1 MPNLQTFFTRHGEA
15 LEIPKDGGEF
25 LPGDLV
31 TWRLPGGL
39 PHIGI
44 VSARMSRDDTRPLII
59 HNIGWG
65 PKLED
70 VLFAYPITG
79 HYRYPATP

>member
-1 MPNLQTFFTRHGEA
+1 RVPNLQTFFSRNGKKLPVTQTSA
-15 LEIPKDGGEF
+15 DYK
-25 LPGDLV
+25 PGDLV
-31 TWRLPGGL
+31 TWTLPNGR

-44 VSARMSRDDTRPLII
+44 VTDRIHPRSGNPMIV

-70 VLFAYPITG
+70 MLFDYTISG
-79 HYRYPATP
+79 HYQYLP